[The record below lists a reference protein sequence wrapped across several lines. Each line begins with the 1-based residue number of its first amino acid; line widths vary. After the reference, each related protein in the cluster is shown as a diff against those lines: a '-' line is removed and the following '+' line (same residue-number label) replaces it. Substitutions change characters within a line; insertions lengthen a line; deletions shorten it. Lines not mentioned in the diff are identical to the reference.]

1 MTSDMVGN
9 LSSRVAGLNYLHGN
23 ITDLKQRM
31 TQIEELKQ
39 QVEDLGRKTASLF
52 DPPEGESAEGKSRRA
67 ASLPELLAASER
79 SILHDIQSHFVF
91 ESCGSTHLVA
101 ALVKCTEC
109 NHQAWFGWS
118 PAPEPKRKRTK
129 PAKSQKGRS
138 AQS

>member
-9 LSSRVAGLNYLHGN
+9 LSSRVASLNYLQGDVS
-23 ITDLKQRM
+23 DLKQRM
-31 TQIEELKQ
+31 AAIENLKEL
-39 QVEDLGRKTASLF
+39 VEDLERKIKSLV
-52 DPPEGESAEGKSRRA
+52 DPAEGEVIEGGPRRA
-67 ASLPELLAASER
+67 ASLPELSVAAER
-79 SILHDIQSHFVF
+79 SLLHDIQSHYVC

-118 PAPEPKRKRTK
+118 PAPEQKRKRSK
-129 PAKSQKGRS
+129 PAKSSKGRS